1 MLPPQGVCNSLFSK
15 GGGNTVSVSI
25 HIDNVVK
32 KYSDHTVIDGLSLDV
47 RPGEF
52 FTLLGPS
59 GCGKTTLLRMIIGFN
74 SIEGGEIRIGD
85 RRINDVPPNQ
95 RNMGMV
101 FQNYAIFP
109 HMSVRDNVA
118 FGLKMRGVSAEEI
131 DRRVDEILRVV
142 KIDALRDRMPTALSG
157 GQQQRVALARAIV
170 IAPEVLLMDEPLSNL
185 DAKLRVEMRNAIKQ
199 IQRQI
204 DITTVY
210 VTHDQEEALAVSDR
224 IAVMEGGVVRQ
235 IGSPQQIYRRP
246 ADVFVSTFIGLSN
259 LFDGVV
265 RSEADRKSVELLPDY
280 RVPMQNLAAEAF
292 DGQAVVVSVR
302 PEEFIITEGEGDGI
316 PAVVKSSVFLGLT
329 THYFLETAQG
339 RAVEAI
345 RGQEDGALLADGTRV
360 TLRVKADR
368 INVFR
373 ADAETTLI
381 EGDLS

>member
-1 MLPPQGVCNSLFSK
+1 MQFAFFK
-15 GGGNTVSVSI
+15 KGGNTVSVSI

-32 KYSDHTVIDGLSLDV
+32 KYGDHTVIDGLSLDV

-259 LFDGVV
+259 LFDGIV

-292 DGQAVVVSVR
+292 DGQVVVVSVR

-360 TLRVKADR
+360 TLRVKAER